1 MSAKTER
8 LAQRKE
14 ELRLHARIE
23 RMELTEHVRE
33 LRRLRK
39 PANFALIGGRIFKA
53 WRSQTW
59 ITGAAALLAAR
70 GMDGGRVLRAL
81 RYAGYAYAAWQTYR
95 LFRQYVGDRP
105 RGRSVELGG

>member
-23 RMELTEHVRE
+23 RMDLTEHMRE
-33 LRRLRK
+33 FRRLRK

-59 ITGAAALLAAR
+59 MTGAAALLAAR
-70 GMDGGRVLRAL
+70 GMDGGRALRAL

>member
-23 RMELTEHVRE
+23 RMELTEYARE

-53 WRSQTW
+53 WRSRTW
-59 ITGAAALLAAR
+59 ISGAAALLAAR

-105 RGRSVELGG
+105 RGRSVDQGG